1 METQTALQRQ
11 IKAYEAKS
19 LNPFKPSRNF
29 FSVVQIG
36 QKRFWKI
43 VRGEES
49 PKLTEMKAL
58 SEYFE
63 VGVNELFN

>member
-1 METQTALQRQ
+1 MKTETPLQRQ

-29 FSVVQIG
+29 FSNVKIG

-43 VRGEES
+43 VRGDDS
-49 PKLTEMKAL
+49 LKV
-58 SEYFE
+58 SELEVLARYF
-63 VGVNELFN
+63 NCNSTDLIN